1 MTFRDLLNQDVKAKY
16 KNADISFLKL
26 MNRHKEVVGFYPMP
40 NEEIPDWLMKEI
52 EEHERS

>member
-1 MTFRDLLNQDVKAKY
+1 MTFRDVLNQDVKDRY
-16 KNADISFLKL
+16 KDADISFLKL
-26 MNRHKEVVGFYPMP
+26 MKRHKEVVGYYPMP